1 MPQQRRQSSV
11 VIHPSLRHSWYASN
25 YGTEVNCSHLV
36 QYRQCAGRAGRR
48 GYDLLGKVVFYGL
61 AMDRAQRLTLSRL
74 PSLGVNFP
82 VTSTLILRLFNLLEG
97 SDYAPTAVKSVQ
109 KLFRLPR
116 ISLGSEEGKHQLLHH
131 LRFTI
136 DYLRRTRLL
145 DEKGRPFN
153 LSGIVAQLYYTEP
166 SNLALVALLRNGILH
181 GICCQPSMIQAKRN
195 FILLMSHLF
204 GRRYLPGSYL
214 RDENLAET
222 IKKSPSIVILPPLLK
237 DAKRVL
243 EQQDREILR
252 IFTTYAF
259 TYGSKH
265 GHELGPDTRLPLTNR
280 DISGAPRNLCEPV
293 GSFYDVLKET
303 AIQVVARSL
312 FVANSGHD
320 DHFTDVLDLART
332 TRHGLNLNQ
341 YAIPSFSHIVSP
353 TDSQFAL
360 NAYIL
365 DFFTHG
371 QVRPLAVANAIR
383 RGDVWFLLQDF
394 SLTLMSV
401 RGVLENLIM
410 RKARAA
416 IEDEELDDDNG
427 DENGGLAELNLSDD
441 EMIEGDNED
450 DLGGGKRST
459 NSWSGGRAR
468 PRGVSEGDWR
478 VLEVVE
484 EVLQEFQEKFKAMWA

>member
-1 MPQQRRQSSV
+1 MPQQGRRFSV
-11 VIHPSLRHSWYASN
+11 VIHPSLPHSWYASN
-25 YGTEVNCSHLV
+25 YYGTEINCLHLV

-48 GYDLLGKVVFYGL
+48 GYDPLGKVVFYGL
-61 AMDRAQRLTLSRL
+61 AMDRVQRLILSRL

-82 VTSTLILRLFNLLEG
+82 VTSTLILRLFNLLER
-97 SDYAPTAVKSVQ
+97 SDYAPMAIKSIQ

-116 ISLGSEEGKHQLLHH
+116 ISLGSEEGKHHLLHH

-145 DEKGRPFN
+145 DEKGRPSN

-166 SNLALVALLRNGILH
+166 SNLALAALLRNGVLH

-195 FILLMSHLF
+195 FVILMSHLF

-214 RDENLAET
+214 KDENLTET

-243 EQQDREILR
+243 KEQDREILR

-280 DISGAPRNLCEPV
+280 DISGTPRNLCKPT
-293 GSFYDVLKET
+293 GSFYGFLKET
-303 AIQVVARSL
+303 AVQVVARSL

-320 DHFTDVLDLART
+320 DHFGNVLDLART

-371 QVRPLAVANAIR
+371 QVQPLAVANAIR

-401 RGVLENLIM
+401 KGVLENLIM
-410 RKARAA
+410 RKTRVA
-416 IEDEELDDDNG
+416 IGNEEDDDS
-427 DENGGLAELNLSDD
+427 GLAELNLSDD

-450 DLGGGKRST
+450 DIEGGKKST

>member
-1 MPQQRRQSSV
+1 
-11 VIHPSLRHSWYASN
+11 
-25 YGTEVNCSHLV
+25 
-36 QYRQCAGRAGRR
+36 
-48 GYDLLGKVVFYGL
+48 
-61 AMDRAQRLTLSRL
+61 MDRVQRLTLSRL

-82 VTSTLILRLFNLLEG
+82 ITSTLILRLFNLLYG
-97 SDYAPTAVKSVQ
+97 SEYAPVAVKAVQ

-145 DEKGRPFN
+145 DEKGQPFS

-166 SNLALVALLRNGILH
+166 SNLALVALLRNGTLH
-181 GICCQPSMIQAKRN
+181 KICCQPSLIQAKRN

-204 GRRYLPGSYL
+204 GRRNLPGSYL
-214 RDENLAET
+214 TDENLAET
-222 IKKSPSIVILPPLLK
+222 IKKSPSIVILPPLHE

-243 EQQDREILR
+243 EEQDREILR

-259 TYGSKH
+259 TYGVKH
-265 GHELGPDTRLPLTNR
+265 GEELGPDTRLPLTNK
-280 DISGAPRNLCEPV
+280 DISGTPRNPNENE
-293 GSFYDVLKET
+293 GSFYAFLKET
-303 AIQVVARSL
+303 ATQVIVRSL

-320 DHFTDVLDLART
+320 DHFENVPDLVRT

-353 TDSQFAL
+353 TDGQFAL

-371 QVRPLAVANAIR
+371 QVKPLAIANAIR
-383 RGDVWFLLQDF
+383 RGDVWFLLEDF
-394 SLTLMSV
+394 NLTLLSV

-410 RKARAA
+410 RKAQVA
-416 IEDEELDDDNG
+416 IGEESDDDNVDESG
-427 DENGGLAELNLSDD
+427 DLAELNLSD
-441 EMIEGDNED
+441 EEPGEGDD
-450 DLGGGKRST
+450 DDDFEAGKNT
-459 NSWSGGRAR
+459 KTWSGGRAR
-468 PRGVSEGDWR
+468 PRGVSEKDWR
-478 VLEVVE
+478 VLEVME
-484 EVLQEFQEKFKAMWA
+484 EAFQEFQEKFKAMWA